1 MIAQSS
7 QPSRRI
13 IHCCLNSAL
22 KERRITAYGL
32 AHRSTQQ
39 QNSALKER
47 RITAYGLA
55 HRSEIA
61 TFMHAEG
68 VREISGQKLK

>member
-1 MIAQSS
+1 MAQPSP
-7 QPSRRI
+7 PSRRI
-13 IHCCLNSAL
+13 THCCL
-22 KERRITAYGL
+22 
-32 AHRSTQQ
+32 
-39 QNSALKER
+39 NSALKER

-68 VREISGQKLK
+68 VREIPGQKLK